1 MRKTA
6 ILLIME
12 LSSAGCLALFG
23 FTSNRHSLL
32 VGLIYLLL
40 VSLQVLVYLNSRAKN
55 RWSFVL
61 SAVFFLEM
69 IGYILTSSD
78 LSLLLLCSLTLSIGY
93 LPSVLP
99 YNPFIGIRIFSTRYS
114 EENWRATHVFFA
126 FLSLPVSCLIIP
138 LSYIMPP
145 NSLIALSYSLWLT
158 IPIIYSIKRHLTS

>member
-1 MRKTA
+1 MRKNSN
-6 ILLIME
+6 LVIME

-23 FTSNRHSLL
+23 FTNNQGLL

-55 RWSFVL
+55 RWLFAL
-61 SAVFFLEM
+61 SALFLVEM

-78 LSLLLLCSLTLSIGY
+78 LSLLVLCSLTLSIGY
-93 LPSVLP
+93 LPTVLS

-114 EENWRATHVFFA
+114 GENWQATHALLA

-138 LSYIMPP
+138 LSYVMTSK
-145 NSLIALSYSLWLT
+145 NLIVLTYSLWIV
-158 IPIIYSIKRHLTS
+158 IPLIYSIKRHRTS